1 MQIIESSVLR
11 IAVSEKGAKLVS
23 LIPQNDQNDF
33 LKMLKNKSFER
44 QL

>member
-33 LKMLKNKSFER
+33 FKDAENKK
-44 QL
+44 L